1 MSISDPRKE
10 EIVAGRSINL
20 ALSRRG
26 RESLKKAG
34 IEAQVWLLIY
44 LWIFKSCNSK
54 NSCLG
59 IILGRNFC
67 RQRLSCFLY
76 FWLKLSKVYSAK
88 LCKMWNSWKCIS
100 TKFPKIYNLQNLIP
114 TFSVPRC
121 EIREF
126 SFLQIMLF
134 SQSTKV
140 YSCEIFDFGWF
151 TKVYSKNF
159 AFCQLGKASSHK
171 SFSLKVELPK
181 FLKTDLNKQ
190 TDRI

>member
-100 TKFPKIYNLQNLIP
+100 TKFPRYTICKISFPHLVFQDVKFVNFHSCKSCCFRKAQKFIPVKFLILADSQKFIPKILHFANWEKLLP
-114 TFSVPRC
+114 T
-121 EIREF
+121 
-126 SFLQIMLF
+126 
-134 SQSTKV
+134 
-140 YSCEIFDFGWF
+140 
-151 TKVYSKNF
+151 
-159 AFCQLGKASSHK
+159 KASP
-171 SFSLKVELPK
+171 LK
-181 FLKTDLNKQ
+181 
-190 TDRI
+190 